1 MKAIL
6 LVIATL
12 FLASAA
18 EAARPDVRAMTC
30 RDAAGLVDEKGAVVF
45 TTGKYTYE
53 RVVSS
58 HFKCENSS
66 KIVGVKTYAK
76 TLDVESC
83 FVGYTCQN
91 SEYAGNGSSIIG
103 ASAPYVCPDGKVR
116 WEERR
121 TQFDYREYVRL
132 QCQNGK
138 WIETGERR

>member
-1 MKAIL
+1 MKAFL

-18 EAARPDVRAMTC
+18 QAARPDVRAMTC

-58 HFKCENSS
+58 HFRCGSSS
-66 KIVGVKTYAK
+66 KDVGVKTYAK
-76 TLDVESC
+76 TLDVETC
-83 FVGYTCQN
+83 FVGYICRREET
-91 SEYAGNGSSIIG
+91 AGNGSSIIG

-121 TQFDYREYVRL
+121 DQFDYKEYVRL
-132 QCQNGK
+132 QCQSGK